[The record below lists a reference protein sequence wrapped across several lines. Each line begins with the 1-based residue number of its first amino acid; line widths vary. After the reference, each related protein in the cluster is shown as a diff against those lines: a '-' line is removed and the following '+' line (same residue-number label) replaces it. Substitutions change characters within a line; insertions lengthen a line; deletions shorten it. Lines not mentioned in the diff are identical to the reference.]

1 MTVENS
7 NANQTKALHFACTAS
22 LFAIA
27 GPPMGAVSVLL
38 AILASRLP
46 SISPDLTAIPAL
58 SVLAMSYVLGFVPA
72 IIAGFLIASRGLW
85 NRVSFRFTLVTASV
99 AIFLPILVYG
109 LVGPLFGSAIT
120 INLHLLLLLGLG
132 IGAYPAA
139 TICWLIAR
147 RAGWLRRHAA
157 MQASVVAS

>member
-1 MTVENS
+1 MIVENR
-7 NANQTKALHFACTAS
+7 NASQTKALHFACTAS

-27 GPPMGAVSVLL
+27 GPPIGALSVLL
-38 AILASRLP
+38 AILAFKLP
-46 SISPDLTAIPAL
+46 STPPDLSAIPAL

-85 NRVSFRFTLVTASV
+85 NRVSFRFTLFTASV
-99 AIFLPILVYG
+99 AIFLPISVYG
-109 LVGPLFGSAIT
+109 LVAPHFGSTLT

-139 TICWLIAR
+139 IVCWLISR
-147 RAGWLRRHAA
+147 RAGWLKRHAA
-157 MQASVVAS
+157 MQASMIAS